1 VSFGDISA
9 NIEEFVGEGKEKD
22 EKNPYKDTKAF
33 KLFSRGKTPVEVA
46 IKLNAGADETGR
58 LYREYWKLRR
68 LYKLISAYKVIEPQS

>member
-33 KLFSRGKTPVEVA
+33 KLISRGKTPVEVA
-46 IKLNAGADETGR
+46 IKWYIRTRNGKCD
-58 LYREYWKLRR
+58 
-68 LYKLISAYKVIEPQS
+68 KVCQ